1 MGSVIPKKLLLIGIH
16 VALLIGIHVAIVLHR
31 DEVLIREG
39 PARRGTEPE
48 MVLAETGDANSVD
61 TRKPAGW
68 ALFVLSAC
76 AALVL
81 GLT

>member
-1 MGSVIPKKLLLIGIH
+1 
-16 VALLIGIHVAIVLHR
+16 
-31 DEVLIREG
+31 
-39 PARRGTEPE
+39 